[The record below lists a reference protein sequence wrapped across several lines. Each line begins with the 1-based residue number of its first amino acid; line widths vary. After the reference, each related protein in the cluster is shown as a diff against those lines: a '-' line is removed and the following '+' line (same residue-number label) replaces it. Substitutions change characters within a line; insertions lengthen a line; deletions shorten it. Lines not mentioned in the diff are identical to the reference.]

1 MLAAEIFDC
10 KAGLAFPAIL
20 TVRKGA
26 SIIAHLVQAW
36 DDRKRMKGSRM
47 GSPRKQTESIRQR
60 KRVAQGKKRKRLLR
74 RKGST
79 PKLAKLLSIE
89 PDSNANTSD

>member
-1 MLAAEIFDC
+1 
-10 KAGLAFPAIL
+10 
-20 TVRKGA
+20 
-26 SIIAHLVQAW
+26 
-36 DDRKRMKGSRM
+36 M